1 MNTTAR
7 KYVDDQLPI
16 SQKYE
21 SKNRKKSSKS
31 PQPAKK
37 SFLTKP
43 RMAAI
48 LSGLFMGLGQLYNR
62 QIVKGLSFLA
72 LELYLLIFWTVPF
85 QWAMWG
91 ITTLGET
98 PQHRVGFKIV
108 QGDHSI
114 FLLING
120 IIFLISSL
128 LFLWFYYLNIRDA
141 YKVAVRNEKG
151 IKPNNAK
158 EMFKNIWENGFPYIL
173 LTPSV
178 LFTAFLT
185 ILPLLFGILIAF
197 TNYSAPNHLPPKHL
211 VDWVGFDTF
220 IQLFQMKTWSATFY
234 GVFSWTVVWA
244 IISTATTFFLGL
256 FFAVLLNQQGIK
268 LKKFWR
274 SIFILPWA
282 IPQFV
287 SILIMRNIFNG
298 EFGPLNRYLM
308 DLGVIQHAIP
318 WLSDPLWAK
327 MTLIVV
333 NMWFGFPFWMVLMS
347 GVLTSIDKEIYEA
360 ADVDGASPIQKFWKI
375 TMPLMMFATA
385 PLAIMS
391 FAGNFNNFNIIYLM
405 TEGGPV
411 NVDYSYAGSTDIL
424 ISWIYKLTLDN
435 NQFAMASVVSILI
448 FVVIAT
454 FSIWN
459 FRRTKAFKEEDMMS

>member
-1 MNTTAR
+1 MQGSPN
-7 KYVDDQLPI
+7 QL
-16 SQKYE
+16 
-21 SKNRKKSSKS
+21 SSK
-31 PQPAKK
+31 KT
-37 SFLTKP
+37 FFTKP
-43 RMAAI
+43 KIAAL
-48 LSGLFMGLGQLYNR
+48 LSLLFMGLGQIYNK

-91 ITTLGET
+91 LTTLGET
-98 PQHRVGFKIV
+98 TQTRNGFEIV

-114 FLLING
+114 FLMIEG
-120 IIFLISSL
+120 ILFLISFI
-128 LFLWFYYLNIRDA
+128 LFLWFYYINVRDA
-141 YKVAVRNEKG
+141 YKVAKNKEEKG

-178 LFTAFLT
+178 LFTSFLT

-220 IQLFQMKTWSATFY
+220 IQLFQMKTWSTTFY
-234 GVFSWTVVWA
+234 GVFTWTVVWA
-244 IISTATTFFLGL
+244 VLATITTFFLGL
-256 FFAVLLNQQGIK
+256 IFAVLINQKGIK

-287 SILIMRNIFNG
+287 SILIFRNIFNG
-298 EFGPLNRYLM
+298 QFGPINKYLM
-308 DLGVIQHAIP
+308 DLGIIESAIP
-318 WLSDPLWAK
+318 WLSDPTLAK
-327 MTLIVV
+327 LTLVVV

-347 GVLTSIDKEIYEA
+347 GVMTSIDKEVYEA
-360 ADVDGASPIQKFWKI
+360 AEVDGASSVQKFWKI
-375 TMPLMMFATA
+375 TLPLIMFSTA

-391 FAGNFNNFNIIYLM
+391 LANNFNNFNIIYLM

-411 NVDYSYAGSTDIL
+411 NMDYTYAGSTDIL

-435 NQFAMASVVSILI
+435 SQFAVASVVSILI
-448 FVVIAT
+448 FIVIAT
-454 FSIWN
+454 FSIYN
-459 FRRTKAFKEEDMMS
+459 FRKTRAFKEEDMMS